1 MGCVFFY
8 STRYL
13 GKVYTEYVQ
22 DLSPADSM
30 RSRREDQA
38 ATDLATQMQHDFNM
52 KLAET
57 VQKEESEVREQPVY
71 AEVGRGKKARR
82 KERFESEDMDA
93 TIDAAFAATFGED
106 TRTNAGEGKE
116 AGEGAKKGPVMGAGA
131 AIIDMKKK
139 EKKKHHRDGGERR
152 EKRRREKEKR
162 SVRTERQD
170 EDGVIE
176 AVHERNAQVCTE
188 SPPLFCSIIFTL
200 AIMEGT

>member
-1 MGCVFFY
+1 MYTY

-30 RSRREDQA
+30 RSRMEDQA
-38 ATDLATQMQHDFNM
+38 ATDLASQMQHDFNM

-57 VQKEESEVREQPVY
+57 VQKEALEVGGQPVY

-106 TRTNAGEGKE
+106 TRTNAGAGKE
-116 AGEGAKKGPVMGAGA
+116 AGEGAKRGPVMGAGA

-139 EKKKHHRDGGERR
+139 EKKKHHRDRGDRR
-152 EKRRREKEKR
+152 EKRRGEKEKR
-162 SVRTERQD
+162 PVRTESGD

-176 AVHERNAQVCTE
+176 AVHERTAEVCTQ
-188 SPPLFCSIIFTL
+188 SSSLS
-200 AIMEGT
+200 A

>member
-1 MGCVFFY
+1 MYTY

-38 ATDLATQMQHDFNM
+38 ATDLAIQMQHDFNM

-57 VQKEESEVREQPVY
+57 VQKEALEVGQQPVY
-71 AEVGRGKKARR
+71 AEVRRGKKARA

-106 TRTNAGEGKE
+106 TRTYAGAGKE
-116 AGEGAKKGPVMGAGA
+116 AGDGAKKGPVMGAGA
-131 AIIDMKKK
+131 AIIDKKKK
-139 EKKKHHRDGGERR
+139 EKKKNQRDRGDRR
-152 EKRRREKEKR
+152 EKRRGEKEKR
-162 SVRTERQD
+162 PVRTESGD

-176 AVHERNAQVCTE
+176 AVHERTAEVCT
-188 SPPLFCSIIFTL
+188 
-200 AIMEGT
+200 